1 MVGLRHRLSVKPAP
15 TNVCRGG
22 FYEEYLIPANN
33 LYKPAPTQQITYV
46 NLYFARNETAI
57 CYKLAGSGDN
67 SDSPI
72 SVDSESADNSVSAT
86 VISSLNPNASSSA
99 TKQ

>member
-1 MVGLRHRLSVKPAP
+1 MK
-15 TNVCRGG
+15 
-22 FYEEYLIPANN
+22 
-33 LYKPAPTQQITYV
+33 
-46 NLYFARNETAI
+46 LYFPRNETAI

-67 SDSPI
+67 YDSPI

-99 TKQ
+99 TKLYISEPALLLASCRVFRDVILLTPKEHSS